1 MGSNDFFPLWAA
13 WADKLMRTNA
23 PHFIPIDELPGYDG
37 GSENFKQALWE
48 FEEDGFVT
56 VDYFSGVKLT
66 PHAVAFFMANILH
79 EPTGDFRQV
88 CNHLLDR
95 LCREGID
102 TSVSGLFEKASKS
115 RGFTGFSKLL
125 GKSKQ
130 DCF

>member
-1 MGSNDFFPLWAA
+1 MGSNDFFPLWEA
-13 WADKLMRTNA
+13 WTDKLMRTNA

-102 TSVSGLFEKASKS
+102 TNVSIKI
-115 RGFTGFSKLL
+115 RI
-125 GKSKQ
+125 
-130 DCF
+130 DNV